1 MARAARSSWSMQSCE
16 TVSLLVMVAGLHVHC
31 VLLLATLPSHDSGP
45 ILLTFA
51 LHMPCFMNTGGLAV
65 YSGASALL
73 VGSTLADCRGGL
85 RGGGLRAMDAN
96 VTLKGSRVQRCH
108 SLQGGGLSGR
118 HCSMGLLGGSI
129 ITECTAESGSGMRA
143 GRGRTCLLCTPH
155 PIGLCS
161 RSLHR
166 ACPWWS

>member
-1 MARAARSSWSMQSCE
+1 MAARFHVHLRAPHNAHSAHSASLLTPSAARSPRTLSPIQSCF
-16 TVSLLVMVAGLHVHC
+16 V
-31 VLLLATLPSHDSGP
+31 
-45 ILLTFA
+45 FA
-51 LHMPCFMNTGGLAV
+51 GGLAV

-96 VTLKGSRVQRCH
+96 VTLKGGSRVQRCH
-108 SLQGGGLSGR
+108 SISGGGLSGR